1 MNDLGKEL
9 QENLTN
15 SLLALTG
22 FTMNVLV
29 FTQRVIL
36 APWEFCIFAITVVN
50 GLISELL
57 CFVGRPPKG
66 YISKNKVREL
76 STVIEHLQ
84 LREDNYRQ
92 QIREL
97 EGEVERLQR
106 ERNVADQ
113 RLKQLG
119 EEGEQNKL
127 HLEQLTSSKGG
138 GMTVQFLNPML
149 HLSSLSVVAMLWWTY
164 MYSYHIWEDRVVWG
178 GCTSVLIVYVLSL
191 SGLLGTWLDAMVHC
205 TAWFTVGLMTSGI
218 ILGKSVEA
226 QQQQLVAPS

>member
-1 MNDLGKEL
+1 MNELGKEL
-9 QENLTN
+9 QENVTN
-15 SLLALTG
+15 SLLALTK
-22 FTMNVLV
+22 FTINVLV

-36 APWEFCIFAITVVN
+36 APWELCIFAMTVTN
-50 GLISELL
+50 GLIAEIL
-57 CFVGRPPKG
+57 CFMGRPPKG
-66 YISKNKVREL
+66 YTTKNKVREL
-76 STVIEHLQ
+76 NTVIEHLQ

-106 ERNVADQ
+106 EKNAIDQ
-113 RLKQLG
+113 QLKQLG
-119 EEGEQNKL
+119 DEGEDSKL
-127 HLEQLTSSKGG
+127 QMRCQKNVSG
-138 GMTVQFLNPML
+138 GMTVQFLNPLL

-191 SGLLGTWLDAMVHC
+191 SGLLGTWLDAIVHC

-218 ILGKSVEA
+218 ILGKQVVES
-226 QQQQLVAPS
+226 QQKLHVNS